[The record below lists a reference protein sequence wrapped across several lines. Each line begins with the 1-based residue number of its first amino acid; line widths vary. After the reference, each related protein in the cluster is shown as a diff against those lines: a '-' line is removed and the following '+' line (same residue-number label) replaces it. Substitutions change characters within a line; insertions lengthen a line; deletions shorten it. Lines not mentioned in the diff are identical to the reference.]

1 MFGGSYLCSCPVVRG
16 VVIELARKHGAWQY
30 VFEMFLKLKLW
41 QRSTTSTARC
51 QNLLYGL
58 CARLFTIEASS
69 NDHSL

>member
-1 MFGGSYLCSCPVVRG
+1 MFGGSFLCSCPVVRG

-30 VFEMFLKLKLW
+30 VFEMFFKLKLW
-41 QRSTTSTARC
+41 QHSTTSTARC

-58 CARLFTIEASS
+58 CARLFTLEASS